1 MHLTDGS
8 TSDNHRGACDSQFPK
23 RAACFFLSLNRFPL
37 TMSIKQLSPPQS
49 VSILLSNF
57 NANGELVIFSDRR
70 RQGDEEKGRFYGIHA
85 DVKLAKFAA

>member
-1 MHLTDGS
+1 MVVLLITTGGRMS
-8 TSDNHRGACDSQFPK
+8 ASSRREQLVS
-23 RAACFFLSLNRFPL
+23 FFLSLNRFSL
-37 TMSIKQLSPPQS
+37 TMSIKQLSPPPS

-57 NANGELVIFSDRR
+57 NANRELVIFSDRR